1 MPEAILTE
9 AQEAELVQHIFY
21 GKLNNLPNLA
31 SKIVRIFTSST
42 FTGKLI
48 YIPILNQCKSIHFQI
63 QVWNVIHSC
72 NIPIQN
78 LKIIV
83 EKNMA

>member
-1 MPEAILTE
+1 MPEPILSE

-21 GKLNNLPNLA
+21 GKLNNLPSLG

-48 YIPILNQCKSIHFQI
+48 
-63 QVWNVIHSC
+63 C
-72 NIPIQN
+72 NFTIN
-78 LKIIV
+78 K
-83 EKNMA
+83 